1 MFDPNKYDN
10 NDSDKGVVVNDN
22 ANEFIAQRAR
32 LIKNLENS
40 KSLII
45 KECESLERYLHRTPE
60 GNAANPFREK
70 LGGWSKI
77 LNGIDVI
84 SKMYSNTH

>member
-10 NDSDKGVVVNDN
+10 NDTSNGVSNDK
-22 ANEFIAQRAR
+22 ANKFIARRAN

-45 KECESLERYLHRTPE
+45 KECESLESYLHKTPE

-77 LNGIDVI
+77 LNGIDII
-84 SKMYSNTH
+84 SRMYSNSH